1 MLEIKLNLSL
11 LKYCKLANTT
21 TVLQEIIEI
30 NLRCKKLGFPYFQ
43 AKYVLLNN
51 PYVKAF
57 LLKACSFSFV
67 RFNFKVFIKSLF
79 TLHSPKLSIR
89 GPRPENT
96 FIQGY
101 TLELLVAQFTL
112 PL

>member
-1 MLEIKLNLSL
+1 MICNTLFYIGSYLLRDKKTKAELATPYPLFPVLEIKLNLSL

-57 LLKACSFSFV
+57 LLKSSKYRLAAFHLYALIL
-67 RFNFKVFIKSLF
+67 RFL
-79 TLHSPKLSIR
+79 
-89 GPRPENT
+89 
-96 FIQGY
+96 
-101 TLELLVAQFTL
+101 
-112 PL
+112 